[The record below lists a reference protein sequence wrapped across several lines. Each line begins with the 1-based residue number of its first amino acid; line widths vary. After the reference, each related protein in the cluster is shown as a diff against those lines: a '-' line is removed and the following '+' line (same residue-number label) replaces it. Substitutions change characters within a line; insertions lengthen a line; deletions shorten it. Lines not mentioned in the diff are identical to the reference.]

1 MAVLPVE
8 WGKPGIL
15 SSVACNLDVDMLTAC
30 LPLLEESR
38 VDALEWSFDALYRE
52 KEIPGWFSDLLD
64 AFGNE
69 RRLIGHGIFFSL
81 FSGRWLAGQE
91 EWLVQLQRMCKDF
104 RFDHI
109 TEHFGFMTGKDFHHG
124 APLGIPYTSTT
135 LMIGRDRLKRIYDA
149 CGCPVGLENLAFSTS
164 AEEVKRHGV
173 FLDQLLEPVNG
184 FIILDLHNLYCQLHN
199 FGIAFEDLID
209 LYPLHRVRE
218 IHISGGSWDD
228 SNADP
233 GRIVRRDTHDDA
245 VPQEVFRLLE
255 NAIERCPHLKY
266 VVLEQLGV
274 GLQTAAARKTFY
286 EDFLKMQRIVQEKSK
301 MSAPGAAET
310 FLPGAILLME
320 EKAEDET
327 LYQQQLELSRIL
339 ETAAT
344 YEEVINRL
352 NKSSLALSDWNIED
366 WEPYMVEVAMKIAQ
380 KWKLNSVNS

>member
-1 MAVLPVE
+1 ME

-30 LPLLEESR
+30 FPLLEESR

-91 EWLVQLQRMCKDF
+91 EWLHQLRRMCKDF

-135 LMIGRDRLKRIYDA
+135 LMIGRDRLKRIYDV
-149 CGCPVGLENLAFSTS
+149 CRCPVGLENLAFSTS

-218 IHISGGSWDD
+218 IHISGGSWDG

-286 EDFLKMQRIVQEKSK
+286 EDFLKMKHIVQEKSK
-301 MSAPGAAET
+301 MPAPGAADT
-310 FLPGAILLME
+310 FLPGAILLTE
-320 EKAEDET
+320 EKEEDET
-327 LYQQQLELSRIL
+327 LYRQQLELSLIL

-344 YEEVINRL
+344 YEEAINRL
-352 NKSSLALSDWNIED
+352 NNSSLAFSDWDIEA

-380 KWKLNSVNS
+380 KWKLNSENS